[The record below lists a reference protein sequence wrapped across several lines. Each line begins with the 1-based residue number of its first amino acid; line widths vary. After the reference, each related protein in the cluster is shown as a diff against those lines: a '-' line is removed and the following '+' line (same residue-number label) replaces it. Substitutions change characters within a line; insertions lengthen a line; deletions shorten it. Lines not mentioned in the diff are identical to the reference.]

1 MLLLD
6 MSLYSHRACVIV
18 LDILTKWIYAWYIR
32 LGKPDDDDDD
42 DDDAGGSVWL

>member
-6 MSLYSHRACVIV
+6 MSLCSHRACVIG

-32 LGKPDDDDDD
+32 LGKYDDDDD